1 MALEPGKIVE
11 GKVTGITQFGAFIS
25 FEGGKTGLIHISEI
39 ALEYVKDIKD
49 HVKEGDTVKAKIL
62 FIDDSGKISLS
73 VKQALLDEKKQA
85 RKSAPKKPQQRKPDD
100 FDWNK
105 KNQQPASFEDMI
117 AKFKQ
122 DSDEKLQDMKKGI
135 DSKRGSGY
143 KRSSGS
149 Y

>member
-1 MALEPGKIVE
+1 MALEPGTIIE
-11 GKVTGITQFGAFIS
+11 GKVSGITQFGAFVTM
-25 FEGGKTGLIHISEI
+25 ENNKTGLVHISEV

-49 HVKEGDTVKAKIL
+49 HLKEGDTIKAKIL
-62 FIDDSGKISLS
+62 SIDTAGKISLS
-73 VKQALLDEKKQA
+73 IKQALIEERNAAKKA
-85 RKSAPKKPQQRKPDD
+85 PPKKAPAKPDN
-100 FDWNK
+100 FDWSK
-105 KNQQPASFEDMI
+105 KPTQPSSFEEMM

-122 DSDEKLQDMKKGI
+122 DSDEKLHDVKKGL

>member
-1 MALEPGKIVE
+1 MELEPGKIVE
-11 GKVTGITQFGAFIS
+11 GKVTGVTQFGAFIS
-25 FEGGKTGLIHISEI
+25 FDGGKVGLIHISEI
-39 ALEYVKDIKD
+39 ALEYVKNIKE
-49 HVKEGDTVKAKIL
+49 HVKEGDIVKAKIL
-62 FIDDSGKISLS
+62 SIDDSGKISLS
-73 VKQALLDEKKQA
+73 VKQALLDERKQA
-85 RKSAPKKPQQRKPDD
+85 RKAPAKKPQQRKPDD
-100 FDWNK
+100 FDWSK

-143 KRSSGS
+143 RRSSGS